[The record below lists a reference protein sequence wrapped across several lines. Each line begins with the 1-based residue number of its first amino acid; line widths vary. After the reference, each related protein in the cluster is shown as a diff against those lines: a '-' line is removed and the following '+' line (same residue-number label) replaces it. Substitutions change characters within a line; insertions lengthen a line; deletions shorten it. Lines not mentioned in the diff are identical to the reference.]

1 MKLPNTYK
9 FTGFFI
15 VVLNILIFL
24 SCSKE
29 PNQLAL
35 NQITNEKINYIVD
48 STSTVIA
55 YSVRDDS
62 VSTYR
67 PSYNLLGSMMDP
79 VFGKTSAS
87 IYSQFKFV
95 AAYLDFGAA
104 PVCDSIVLY
113 LAYATGYYGDI
124 TLLPAAKEEEPKQKG
139 TKQQEP
145 QPKDTT
151 QKSAP
156 ARTSPALPKEPAS
169 GNAARPLPP
178 AVPSPAQN
186 Q

>member
-9 FTGFFI
+9 FTASFI

-29 PNQLAL
+29 PNQLTL
-35 NQITNEKINYIVD
+35 KQITNEKINYIVD

-95 AAYLDFGAA
+95 AASLSFGTA

-113 LAYATGYYGDI
+113 LAYASGYYGDTTTHQI
-124 TLLPAAKEEEPKQKG
+124 INVYTLKL
-139 TKQQEP
+139 
-145 QPKDTT
+145 
-151 QKSAP
+151 
-156 ARTSPALPKEPAS
+156 
-169 GNAARPLPP
+169 
-178 AVPSPAQN
+178 
-186 Q
+186 